1 LTKRCTTCI
10 NKKDKT
16 QKWCTALKHSQI
28 FFRNTHVNWVSS
40 GKVSQHHTKVLESDP
55 AKQTMIFPG
64 GGGGGA
70 GLPCNGSPATNMK
83 RGNES
88 HRSED

>member
-1 LTKRCTTCI
+1 LIIAQLLTKRCTTCI

-28 FFRNTHVNWVSS
+28 FFKNTHVNWVSS

-55 AKQTMIFPG
+55 AKQPMILPG
-64 GGGGGA
+64 GGGAKPSNKYEEG
-70 GLPCNGSPATNMK
+70 
-83 RGNES
+83 E
-88 HRSED
+88 